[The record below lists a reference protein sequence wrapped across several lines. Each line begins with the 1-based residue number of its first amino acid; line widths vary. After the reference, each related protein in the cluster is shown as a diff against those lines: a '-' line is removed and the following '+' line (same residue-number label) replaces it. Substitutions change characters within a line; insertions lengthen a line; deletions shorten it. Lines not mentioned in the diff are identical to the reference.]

1 MEVGPMKAKKEVGT
15 ELVQRDT
22 GKRCTIIEMNDTKFI
37 VRFEDGKEG
46 TYSMGSLSSKFML
59 YDAKSMIS
67 TDTYNKLLEQY
78 KKVVDENEDLKTR
91 LEILEDNNR
100 KLTAIINTTHAG
112 GRPKKFE
119 DSLLDEIIKYRKQ
132 GESYRQLAQRFNCS
146 VSYICQKLKNNQDRL
161 LDNENLD

>member
-1 MEVGPMKAKKEVGT
+1 MKAKKEVGT

-22 GKRCTIIEMNDTKFI
+22 NKRCTIIEMNDTKFV

-46 TYSMGSLSSKFML
+46 TYSMGSLSSKFVV
-59 YDAKSMIS
+59 YDAGTKIS
-67 TDTYNKLLEQY
+67 KDEYNKLLEQY
-78 KKVVDENEDLKTR
+78 NKVVNENEDLKAR
-91 LEILEDNNR
+91 LKILEDNNK

-132 GESYRQLAQRFNCS
+132 GESYRQLAKRFNCS
-146 VSYICQKLKNNQDRL
+146 VSYICQKLKNNQDKL
-161 LDNENLD
+161 LEEDFKSENLD